1 MKGMLFK
8 SMLRLIRH
16 SLGRFL
22 AIFAIVALGVGF
34 YSGLKVTRDA
44 MVKTGG
50 NYFEEKKLFDFRL
63 ISSLGLTEEDLAKIE
78 ELPIVSSAAGSVSA
92 DLLYISEKGSGSV
105 VHAHLLSDS
114 MNVPEIVAGRMPEAA
129 DECVVDSKYNDES
142 SIGGYI
148 ELSPDNSEETF
159 DTFEYDKYKIVG
171 VVSSPYYVNFERG
184 ASSLGS
190 VSGYIYIPAEG
201 FSVDYYTEIFV
212 RLSERYEVYSDEY
225 QAYADKCEEA
235 ITALLEERA
244 DIRYE
249 SLRNDALDSLQEAE
263 KELNDAKEEYIG
275 KKADTE
281 KKLADNGQKIADG
294 EKELQTAAE
303 ELEKGQKALDDALA
317 QLEAGKAYMSAEM
330 YEAQLAGINEQQAGL
345 DEAKKTLEEKH
356 TELERGKIDL
366 EEGRK
371 TADEEF
377 TKAEKEIADAE
388 DEIAE
393 GYGKLEDIEE
403 PSVFVL
409 GRSTNIGYACL
420 ENDTGIVSGIAKVF
434 PLFFF
439 IVASLVCITTMTRMV
454 DEQRVQ
460 NGVLKALGYS
470 NSAIIGQYLFYAGT
484 ASVLGCIIG
493 FLLGSRYM
501 PMVLWKIYH
510 IMYSIDRPIVFLLD
524 WSLFTFCAVLYMI
537 ATLGAT
543 VLAAYSDLKENA
555 AEMIRPKAPAPGKRI
570 LLERIDFIWKKV
582 KFLHKVSI
590 RNILRY
596 KKRMFMMILGVGG
609 CTALLLTGFGIRDS
623 IQPILDYQYGE
634 IHVYDMEVSFKEG
647 LDEEEQEMLAGRH
660 EEDMENICF
669 LHSESFDLVTNDSSD
684 SVTLVV
690 ADNLGSDFVNLH
702 KGDEQYSWPAK
713 GEVIIDYRLAKANG
727 ISVGDEIEFR
737 NSDLKV
743 LKAKVTGI
751 FDNYIYDYAYVNSE
765 SYEEAVGAPASAD
778 TAYVNVKEG
787 GDADRLCSD
796 FLAEDKCTMVKQ
808 IATQL
813 QAVGNMLS
821 SLDYVVL
828 IVLVCAG
835 ALAFIVIYDLTNIS
849 INERIRE
856 IATIKVLGFHESE
869 AAAYVFREN
878 LVLTFISALVGLPM
892 GVALHRYV
900 MEQIKIKSMYFGH
913 RILPMSFV
921 WSLILTMV
929 FAMIVDVFMYFRLKK
944 VNMAESLKAI
954 E

>member
-8 SMLRLIRH
+8 SMLRQIRH

-34 YSGLKVTRDA
+34 YSGLKVTKDA

-63 ISSLGLTEEDLAKIE
+63 ISTLGLTDEDVEAVGQE
-78 ELPIVSSAAGSVSA
+78 AYVSEAVGSISA
-92 DLLYISEKGSGSV
+92 DLLYITEMGSESV
-105 VHAHLLSDS
+105 VHAHSLSDS
-114 MNVPEIVAGRMPEAA
+114 MNVPEPVAGRLPSAPY
-129 DECVVDSKYNDES
+129 ECVVDGKYNDES
-142 SIGGYI
+142 AIGRFI
-148 ELSPDNSEETF
+148 ELSSNNSEETF
-159 DTFEYDKYKIVG
+159 DTFEYDKYEIVG
-171 VVSSPYYVNFERG
+171 VISSPYYVNFERG

-190 VSGYIYIPAEG
+190 VSGFIYIPEEG
-201 FSVDYYTEIFV
+201 FSTDYYTEIFL
-212 RLSERYEVYSDEY
+212 RLTERYEVYSEEY
-225 QAYADKCEEA
+225 QEYADKCEESLE
-235 ITALLEERA
+235 TLLEERA
-244 DIRYE
+244 GIRYE
-249 SLRNDALDSLQEAE
+249 SLRNDALDELHDAE
-263 KELNDAKEEYIG
+263 SELADAKEEYRQ
-275 KKADTE
+275 KKEDTE
-281 KKLADNGQKIADG
+281 KELSDSEKQITDG
-294 EKELQTAAE
+294 EKEIKTAAE
-303 ELEKGQKALDDALA
+303 ELEAGRTAINEARQ
-317 QLEAGKAYMSAEM
+317 QLEAGRTYMGEEM
-330 YEAQLAGINEQQAGL
+330 YAARLAGLNEQEAAL
-345 DEAKKTLEEKH
+345 DEAEKTLNGNKA
-356 TELERGKIDL
+356 ELEQARADL

-371 TADEEF
+371 AADEEF
-377 TKAEKEIADAE
+377 AKAEKEIADAE

-393 GYGKLEDIEE
+393 GYEKVEDIEE
-403 PSVFVL
+403 PSTFVL
-409 GRSTNIGYACL
+409 GRSTNIGYTCL
-420 ENDTGIVSGIAKVF
+420 ENDTSIVSGIAKVF

-460 NGVLKALGYS
+460 NGVLKALGYK

-493 FLLGSRYM
+493 FLVGSRYM

-510 IMYSIDRPIVFLLD
+510 IMYAIDRECVYVLD
-524 WSLFTFCAVLYMI
+524 WSLFAFCAVLYMI
-537 ATLGAT
+537 ATMGAT
-543 VLAAYSDLKENA
+543 IMAAYSDLKENA

-634 IHVYDMEVSFKEG
+634 IHVYDMEVAFNGDLSA
-647 LDEEEQEMLAGRH
+647 EEQAELKNKYADEMDSI
-660 EEDMENICF
+660 EF
-669 LHSESFDLVTNDSSD
+669 LHSEAFDLMTNDSSD
-684 SVTLVV
+684 SVTLV
-690 ADNLGSDFVNLH
+690 AAENLGSDFVNLH
-702 KGDEQYSWPAK
+702 RDDEQYSWPAK
-713 GEVIIDYRLAKANG
+713 GEVIIDYRLARAND
-727 ISVGDEIEFR
+727 ISIGDEIEFR

-751 FDNYIYDYAYVNSE
+751 FDNYIYDYAYVNAE
-765 SYEEAVGAPASAD
+765 TYEEAMGETPVKD

-787 GDADRLCSD
+787 RDAEKLCSD
-796 FLAEDKCTMVKQ
+796 FLSEEKCTTVKE

-813 QAVGNMLS
+813 EAVGNMLS

-856 IATIKVLGFHESE
+856 IATIKVLGFHEGE

-913 RILPMSFV
+913 RILPASFV